1 MFRIPVQNDDTNISE
16 LEQKLKIVVDLQ
28 ERYDY
33 PVLLTWLLSNE
44 KNILSYL
51 CNNENL
57 NIDQMLGDLNTLFLE
72 TNLDEY
78 GWGSNFNYVISV
90 PDPGSFLA
98 IK

>member
-44 KNILSYL
+44 KIY
-51 CNNENL
+51 
-57 NIDQMLGDLNTLFLE
+57 
-72 TNLDEY
+72 
-78 GWGSNFNYVISV
+78 
-90 PDPGSFLA
+90 
-98 IK
+98 